1 MRISQLER
9 PSRSG
14 AVVLAILVA
23 LTALGVGTGIY
34 RLLVGLGR
42 ATNLTDAYP
51 WGLWIG
57 FDFSL
62 IAFSGGAF
70 TLCAIITIL
79 NQRKCRAIERMVV
92 LTGWLGYVSVLVV
105 LLVDLGRPDRFYH
118 FLIYPNIH
126 SPLFEISWCVLLYS
140 IVLTLEF
147 APAFFEGLRKPHISK
162 AIHSFMVPIAI
173 AGVTLSTLH
182 QSTLGTLYL
191 AMPAKLDTLWH
202 SGMLPIFFLI
212 SSIGMGLS
220 TVILVTLIGYKAFR
234 RPIPAHSMETL
245 ENMAKAS
252 VWVWSLY
259 LVLKLEDLIAAGQLG
274 QAFTLNTQSLWFL
287 VELALGVVLPIVLFA
302 QRRIRGSEV
311 GLAATAVLATLGT
324 ALNRFNATLTG
335 QAAIEGASY
344 VPHWIELAIQFGILA
359 AGILVWYLAATFL
372 PIFEEDQKALPV
384 AAES

>member
-1 MRISQLER
+1 MRVSQIAR

-14 AVVLAILVA
+14 AVALAILTG
-23 LTALGVGTGIY
+23 LTLLGVGTGIY

-42 ATNLTDAYP
+42 STNLTDIYP

-70 TLCAIITIL
+70 TLCAIIIIL
-79 NQRKCRAIERMVV
+79 NQKRCRPIERMVV

-140 IVLTLEF
+140 VVLTLEF
-147 APAFFEGLRKPHISK
+147 APAFFEGLRKPRIAK
-162 AIHSFMVPIAI
+162 KFHSFIVPIAI

-191 AMPAKLDTLWH
+191 AMPSRLDTLWH
-202 SGMLPIFFLI
+202 SAMLPLFFLI

-220 TVILVTLIGYKAFR
+220 TVMLVTLLGYKAFR
-234 RPIPAHSMETL
+234 RVIPAHIMAVL
-245 ENMAKAS
+245 GNMAKAS
-252 VWVWSLY
+252 VWVWGLY
-259 LVLKLEDLIAAGQLG
+259 LLLKLLDLITTGEVGRALS
-274 QAFTLNTQSLWFL
+274 LNTQSLWFL
-287 VELALGVVLPIVLFA
+287 AELLIGVVVPIVLFS
-302 QRRIRGSEV
+302 RRQVRQSQI
-311 GLAATAVLATLGT
+311 GLGATAVLVTLGT

-335 QAAIEGASY
+335 QAVVEGASY
-344 VPHWIELAIQFGILA
+344 TPHWIELAIQFGIVA
-359 AGILVWYLAATFL
+359 AAILVWYLAATFL
-372 PIFEEDQKALPV
+372 PILEEDQTAVLP
-384 AAES
+384 APKS